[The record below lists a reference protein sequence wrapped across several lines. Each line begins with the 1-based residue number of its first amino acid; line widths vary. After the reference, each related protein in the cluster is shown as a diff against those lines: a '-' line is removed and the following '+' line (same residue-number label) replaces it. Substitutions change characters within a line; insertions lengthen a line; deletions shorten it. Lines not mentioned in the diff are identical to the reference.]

1 MLEYLKEQ
9 LDRTNYWLAFSE
21 TKNAALVAFNVAVV
35 AAIGKFTSVN
45 IWIWALSDFMIMV
58 STFICLLSF
67 IPKSSMKKLCNDQN
81 NQEINLLY
89 YADIAKLETE
99 MYLEK
104 VRNEYHLH
112 IIKWEEEIC
121 KDFAEEIIVN
131 SRIAV
136 RKYKLFKYA
145 VMVDLMCIILFIMF
159 ILIA

>member
-9 LDRTNYWLAFSE
+9 LDRINYWLAFSE

-45 IWIWALSDFMIMV
+45 IWIGGLSDFLIMV
-58 STFICLLSF
+58 STFICLISF
-67 IPKSSMKKLCNDQN
+67 IPKSSMKKICNDQN

-112 IIKWEEEIC
+112 IIK
-121 KDFAEEIIVN
+121 
-131 SRIAV
+131 
-136 RKYKLFKYA
+136 
-145 VMVDLMCIILFIMF
+145 
-159 ILIA
+159 